1 MPKLLGEVSGF
12 GLLLDQGFE
21 TIHAMRELEGKRVE
35 ITIKE
40 YKNTRSNRANR
51 YYWSVVIPSVFEAF
65 AENGIKLVNQQQA
78 HEMMRRKFLME
89 EVEINRKPFMI
100 PKSTAEMKIDEFS
113 NYIFVVVE
121 YLRDFYNYTV
131 PEATEQF

>member
-1 MPKLLGEVSGF
+1 MPKLLGEVKGES
-12 GLLLDQGFE
+12 LHLDRNWE
-21 TIHAMRELEGKRVE
+21 TLDALKELEGKRVE
-35 ITIKE
+35 VSLKE
-40 YKNTRSNRANR
+40 WKNTRSNRANR

-100 PKSTAEMKIDEFS
+100 PKSTTEMKIDEFS

>member
-1 MPKLLGEVSGF
+1 MPKLLGDVSGF

-100 PKSTAEMKIDEFS
+100 PKSTTEMKIDEFS

>member
-12 GLLLDQGFE
+12 GLSLDQGFE

-89 EVEINRKPFMI
+89 EVEINGKPFMI
-100 PKSTAEMKIDEFS
+100 PKSTTEMKIDEFS

>member
-1 MPKLLGEVSGF
+1 MPKLLGDVSGF

>member
-1 MPKLLGEVSGF
+1 MPKLLGDVSGF
-12 GLLLDQGFE
+12 GLSLDQGFE

-89 EVEINRKPFMI
+89 EVEINGKPFMI
-100 PKSTAEMKIDEFS
+100 PKSTTEMKIDEFS

>member
-12 GLLLDQGFE
+12 GLSLDQGFE

-89 EVEINRKPFMI
+89 EVEINGKPFMI
-100 PKSTAEMKIDEFS
+100 PKSTTEMKTDEFS
-113 NYIFVVVE
+113 NYIFVIVE

>member
-1 MPKLLGEVSGF
+1 MPKLLGDVSGF

-35 ITIKE
+35 VSIKE